1 MVRKWRYKFLLSV
14 FGAFALLVSCGGS
27 GDGKVC
33 LSWKETAPMTQNK
46 FCVKFYVENS
56 GSMNGYLCDGSA
68 FKNVIHYYA
77 NELEDIA
84 DTTNLFFLNSQVIPF
99 KDDIDDYTLEM
110 TPQTFDKFGGIT
122 TSSSLDKMFGLV
134 LDNMNSSTVSVFVS
148 DCILAVPYGQAEK
161 YFSIAKDNV
170 KKVFVKA
177 LKKHPDLGV
186 EIFCLNSRFEGK
198 YYQYGKSPKQINC
211 QRPYYMW
218 LIGSQKLLGEIN
230 RKIGTSDMEGLVQ
243 QVGFSN
249 CSGIPF
255 SIVNEH
261 GVAGNKTSLVSR
273 TKGKKAKFLVRADL
287 SSTLQGE
294 SYLENVDNYEK
305 KSPLVA
311 IEEVRKIED
320 PNYTHEIALSIF
332 DKAQLDEC
340 IKVKSMEVPQW
351 VSEKNDMTGQN
362 LKKTAGIK
370 YIVGGVADAYKS
382 ILQPEGI
389 KITIK

>member
-1 MVRKWRYKFLLSV
+1 MARRWRNKLLLSII
-14 FGAFALLVSCGGS
+14 GSSLLLVSCGGN
-27 GDGKVC
+27 GDGKVS
-33 LSWKETAPMTQNK
+33 LSWKEKTPVVQNS
-46 FCVKFYVENS
+46 FNVKFYVENS

-84 DTTNLFFLNSQVIPF
+84 DTTSLFFLNSQIIPF
-99 KDDIDDYTLEM
+99 SDDIDDYTLKM
-110 TPQTFDKFGGIT
+110 TPQTFNDFGGVT
-122 TSSSLDKMFGLV
+122 TSSSLDKMLGLV
-134 LDNMNSSTVSVFVS
+134 LDNMSNSTVSVFVS

-177 LKKHPDLGV
+177 LKKKQDLGV
-186 EIFCLNSRFEGK
+186 EIFCLSSRFEGK
-198 YYQYGKSPKQINC
+198 YYQYGKTPKQINC

-249 CSGIPF
+249 CSEIPF
-255 SIVNEH
+255 TIVNEH

-311 IEEVRKIED
+311 IEEVRKIEN

-370 YIVGGVADAYKS
+370 YIIEGVADAYKS

>member
-1 MVRKWRYKFLLSV
+1 
-14 FGAFALLVSCGGS
+14 
-27 GDGKVC
+27 
-33 LSWKETAPMTQNK
+33 MT
-46 FCVKFYVENS
+46 
-56 GSMNGYLCDGSA
+56 
-68 FKNVIHYYA
+68 H
-77 NELEDIA
+77 
-84 DTTNLFFLNSQVIPF
+84 
-99 KDDIDDYTLEM
+99 
-110 TPQTFDKFGGIT
+110 
-122 TSSSLDKMFGLV
+122 
-134 LDNMNSSTVSVFVS
+134 
-148 DCILAVPYGQAEK
+148 
-161 YFSIAKDNV
+161 
-170 KKVFVKA
+170 
-177 LKKHPDLGV
+177 
-186 EIFCLNSRFEGK
+186 
-198 YYQYGKSPKQINC
+198 
-211 QRPYYMW
+211 
-218 LIGSQKLLGEIN
+218 
-230 RKIGTSDMEGLVQ
+230 
-243 QVGFSN
+243 
-249 CSGIPF
+249 
-255 SIVNEH
+255 
-261 GVAGNKTSLVSR
+261 KTSLVSR